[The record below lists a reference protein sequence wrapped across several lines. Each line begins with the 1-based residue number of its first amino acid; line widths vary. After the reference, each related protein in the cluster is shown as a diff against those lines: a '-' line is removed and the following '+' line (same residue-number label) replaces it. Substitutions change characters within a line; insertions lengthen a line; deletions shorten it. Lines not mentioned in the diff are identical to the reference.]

1 MCACIDADGL
11 LPILETAWA
20 RGRVEL
26 FNMSPD
32 PTVMHTLYCSVL
44 YCTVLYCTVLYCTVL
59 FCTVLYRTVQV
70 RHTLWTQMVGG
81 CFVYCSLY
89 AVNQVAWHSMT

>member
-1 MCACIDADGL
+1 MSTVSRD
-11 LPILETAWA
+11 
-20 RGRVEL
+20 REL
-26 FNMSPD
+26 DRIASKYAASSPVG
-32 PTVMHTLYCSVL
+32 PHTV

-59 FCTVLYRTVQV
+59 QV

-89 AVNQVAWHSMT
+89 AVNQVA

>member
-11 LPILETAWA
+11 LPILETAWD
-20 RGRVEL
+20 RGRVEFL
-26 FNMSPD
+26 NLSPD
-32 PTVMHTLYCSVL
+32 PTVRHPVL

-59 FCTVLYRTVQV
+59 QV

-89 AVNQVAWHSMT
+89 AVNQVA